1 MGFQRGTE
9 RLRSLDVECFCE
21 SVRGGT
27 GPCDPPAGD
36 TGSVYPSSSARNTLA
51 STRNTLA
58 STRNTLARTRNKL
71 ASSRNTLVSTRNIC
85 TWNILA
91 ITRNTLGTWNTLEDT
106 FKQNYAYIL
115 KRALIPYNSK
125 LTFKPK

>member
-27 GPCDPPAGD
+27 EPCDPPAGY

-58 STRNTLARTRNKL
+58 STRNTIASTRNTI
-71 ASSRNTLVSTRNIC
+71 ASTRNIC
-85 TWNILA
+85 TLYMEYTSNYKKY
-91 ITRNTLGTWNTLEDT
+91 TRYMEYMVSTWNT
-106 FKQNYAYIL
+106 YIRGYIQTEL
-115 KRALIPYNSK
+115 CIYIEKSTYSI
-125 LTFKPK
+125 